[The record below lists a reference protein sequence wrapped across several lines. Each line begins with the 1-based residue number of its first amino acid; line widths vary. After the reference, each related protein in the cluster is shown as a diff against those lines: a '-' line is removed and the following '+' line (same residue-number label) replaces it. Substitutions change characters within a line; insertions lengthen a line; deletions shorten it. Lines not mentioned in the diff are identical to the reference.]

1 MATGGKS
8 KDKGSKESNKKE
20 SKGLKKTSSGASP
33 YGGLGAA
40 DDVDTSEADLVAL
53 LATQAMKEEKKR
65 LKPGL
70 RQKKKGG
77 KAVNKKISELFN
89 DKDLILKVADHAIV

>member
-1 MATGGKS
+1 MQTKLRDMATGGKS
-8 KDKGSKESNKKE
+8 KDKGSKESSKKE

-33 YGGLGAA
+33 YGSGAG
-40 DDVDTSEADLVAL
+40 DEVDTSEADLVAL

-77 KAVNKKISELFN
+77 KAVNKKIS
-89 DKDLILKVADHAIV
+89 K